1 MSSRQT
7 LINTLNNTFTTEV
20 ANLQC
25 TSKTITSEDCT
36 IQNVVAVNCNVDLS
50 CTNNEIVQTRCKPPA
65 YAAAAAN
72 TVTAMIDSI
81 DTDTTATNV
90 KALSTTDKIPWN
102 DDATANFSE
111 NIKNYVS
118 WRCNTSSDYYQT
130 VGNAYM
136 YLYDCT
142 DDSIDFSNTLN
153 VAGRCALG
161 ALSEVLAFKNEVVPT
176 PKSTVNITVIKT
188 RMNYA
193 IYICAGVLCTSLII
207 SIIYVLVKKKR

>member
-25 TSKTITSEDCT
+25 QSTPITSEDCT
-36 IQNVVAVNCNVDLS
+36 IQNVVAVNCNADLS
-50 CTNNEIVQTRCKPPA
+50 CTNNEIMQAACKPDT

-81 DTDTTATNV
+81 DTATTAKNV
-90 KALSTTDKIPWN
+90 KALTTDKIPWN
-102 DDATANFSE
+102 GDATANFSE

-118 WRCNTSSDYYQT
+118 WRCDTSSDYYQT

-142 DDSIDFSNTLN
+142 DDSIDFSNTLD

-161 ALSEVLAFKNEVVPT
+161 ALSEVLAFKNEVVPP